1 MLAREEH
8 DADGAVPVEKGEQLG
23 SALAVRSVER
33 AEVVRDEAAGGLG
46 VMCWSINA
54 EDESRHTFGSSL
66 RSHLNIG
73 AMSHNCR
80 TADHLMWLKS
90 ILALGFRRARA
101 PRRVVWWILTPV
113 APAENDLFTARA
125 PD

>member
-1 MLAREEH
+1 MLGSRNY
-8 DADGAVPVEKGEQLG
+8 DADGAVPVEEGYQLG

-54 EDESRHTFGSSL
+54 EDESRRSFGSSL
-66 RSHLNIG
+66 SPHLNVG

-80 TADHLMWLKS
+80 TAVHLLGLKT

-101 PRRVVWWILTPV
+101 PRRRGLVDNRPLHP
-113 APAENDLFTARA
+113 N
-125 PD
+125 